1 MGMRVFV
8 FLLFVLLACG
18 RKLAFHDGIFK
29 IMQITDT
36 HIGDHPDLDV
46 LTKQQLMDL
55 IRFEKPDVV
64 AMTGDLIA
72 GIFFAVGRIR
82 QIGVLSSNCSFYR
95 Q

>member
-1 MGMRVFV
+1 MRVFV

-46 LTKQQLMDL
+46 LTKQQLIDL
-55 IRFEKPDVV
+55 IRFEKDVV

-72 GIFFAVGRIR
+72 GIFFAASRIQ
-82 QIGVLSSNCSFYR
+82 QIGVLSSNRSSYR

>member
-1 MGMRVFV
+1 MRVFV

-55 IRFEKPDVV
+55 IRFEKPDVI
-64 AMTGDLIA
+64 AMTGDLI
-72 GIFFAVGRIR
+72 FFAAGRIQ
-82 QIGVLSSNCSFYR
+82 QIGVLSSNRSSYR